1 MTSWGNFSHPM
12 YKTSWCL
19 RCSPFRY
26 KWVRRG
32 SRHGLPARWKQMSG
46 CRQFVQLHWTAK
58 GCPSTQN
65 WIFSSSPSRHVSA
78 APLSLFIASGFN
90 PDIKRDDHCRS
101 SPSPF
106 LGTSYFVTLYLVSSF
121 LHALIFLYCLRGNR
135 SRGLGAVRGLSIGRG
150 CADCPPC
157 FTWRHT
163 CGYRHK

>member
-12 YKTSWCL
+12 YKSSWYW
-19 RCSPFRY
+19 RCSPYRCR
-26 KWVRRG
+26 WERRG
-32 SRHGLPARWKQMSG
+32 SHLSQQGRWKRPSG
-46 CRQFVQLHWTAK
+46 RLLIVQLHWTAK
-58 GCPSTQN
+58 RCPSTQN

-106 LGTSYFVTLYLVSSF
+106 LCTSYFVTLYLVSSF

-135 SRGLGAVRGLSIGRG
+135 SCGLGAVRGLSIGRG